1 MKLKID
7 KEELYDLY
15 IIKNLSMQEI
25 AIKLK
30 CNRKF
35 ISKELSRYN
44 IKKDKEKIQSQMN
57 ENRKKKCIKKYGVEN
72 ISQLDEI
79 KEKKELASLQKYGT
93 KNVLT
98 STEIRQ
104 KVKKTLLA
112 KYGVDNP
119 FKSKEIKEKAKKT
132 NFKKYGVFFPSQNE
146 IVKEKI
152 KNTNMKKYGVS
163 CVLCSNE
170 IKEKIYSSCLRKY
183 GVSNPLRSESVKNKI
198 KETCLEKYGVE
209 YNCMSNKCR
218 NSCGNIISKINK
230 KISSKLLDNQ
240 IENKLEFNL
249 KNFSYDIK
257 IENKNI
263 LIEINP
269 TYTHNITLGSEFRG
283 FKKKT
288 LSINYHYNKTLCAK
302 ENGYR
307 CIHIWDWDDMNKII
321 NMLKEKEKIYARKC
335 EIKEVSKEE
344 TRLFLEEYHLQ
355 GNCNGQEIR
364 LGLYYNDT
372 LVELMTFGKPRY
384 NKRYEYELLRL
395 CSHKDYVVVGGSIK
409 LFNKFVEKYNPNTIV
424 SYCDNSKFDG
434 KIYDVLGFNLL
445 DYGKPSKH
453 WYNMKTKKH
462 ITDNLLRQRGFDQ
475 LFKANYGKG
484 TSNEELMKENGF
496 VEVYD
501 CGQSTY
507 VYNK

>member
-1 MKLKID
+1 MYINNHLSCTDIANIYNVKPDVIKRRLKKYGIRKDRAQIFKDSEKKMRETMKIKYGVDHPSKSKNIRNKTKETCLK
-7 KEELYDLY
+7 KYGSEY
-15 IIKNLSMQEI
+15 IINSQYARNKSKQTCLKKYGVEYTLQSKDIRKKIIATWIEKYNVDNPMKNLDVQND
-25 AIKLK
+25 LK
-30 CNRKF
+30 
-35 ISKELSRYN
+35 
-44 IKKDKEKIQSQMN
+44 QS
-57 ENRKKKCIKKYGVEN
+57 CIKKYGMDNVFK
-72 ISQLDEI
+72 L
-79 KEKKELASLQKYGT
+79 KEFQ
-93 KNVLT
+93 
-98 STEIRQ
+98 
-104 KVKKTLLA
+104 
-112 KYGVDNP
+112 
-119 FKSKEIKEKAKKT
+119 EKADNT
-132 NFKKYGVFFPSQNE
+132 MLKKYGRKNSSQ
-146 IVKEKI
+146 VKSI
-152 KNTNMKKYGVS
+152 KLKQDETCFQRYGVPYF
-163 CVLCSNE
+163 CMTKKC
-170 IKEKIYSSCLRKY
+170 
-183 GVSNPLRSESVKNKI
+183 KNANGF
-198 KETCLEKYGVE
+198 T
-209 YNCMSNKCR
+209 
-218 NSCGNIISKINK
+218 ISKINNFY
-230 KISSKLLDNQ
+230 STKLKENN
-240 IENKLEFNL
+240 IENKLEYNL
-249 KNFSYDIK
+249 KKFSYDIK
-257 IENKNI
+257 LLDRNI

-269 TYTHNITLGSEFRG
+269 TYTHNSTNSCW
-283 FKKKT
+283 FKNHQKQPISKD
-288 LSINYHYNKTLCAK
+288 YHYNKTLCAK

-344 TRLFLEEYHLQ
+344 TKLFLEEYHLQ

-364 LGLYYNDT
+364 LGLYYNNV

-384 NKRYEYELLRL
+384 NKKYEYELLRL
-395 CSHKDYVVVGGSIK
+395 CSHKDYVVIGGSKK
-409 LFNKFVEKYNPNTIV
+409 LFNNFIKKYNPKTIV

-434 KIYDVLGFNLL
+434 EIYNILGFDLL